1 MELVKNSGVN
11 PFNKIVLS
19 TQEEYIPIRP
29 EDILYCKANDCYT
42 YFFLIG
48 GRQYIVSKRLKEY
61 EERLTDHNFFRIHRS
76 YLVNINHI
84 ERISKVDG
92 TSVLMSN
99 GDLLIV
105 SSRKKD
111 AFLAMIKTVN
121 K

>member
-1 MELVKNSGVN
+1 MALVRNSEVN

-42 YFFLIG
+42 YFFLKG
-48 GRQYIVSKRLKEY
+48 DKQHLVSKRLKEY
-61 EERLTDHNFFRIHRS
+61 EEKLTSYNFFRIHRS
-76 YLVNINHI
+76 YLININHI

-92 TSVLMSN
+92 LSVLMSN
-99 GDLLIV
+99 GELLVV

-111 AFLAMIKTVN
+111 AFLSMIKN